1 MKLADRVNKIQP
13 SPTLAIDAKAKALK
27 AQGVDVIG
35 FGAGEPDFDTPENIR
50 EAGKKAI
57 DAGFTRYM
65 PVGGADDLKDAII
78 AKMKRD
84 HNLDYTRDEISVACG
99 AKHTLYNI
107 SQALIQEGDEVIIPG
122 PYWVSYP
129 DQIVLAGGTPVF
141 IMTDESTGFKVT
153 PEKLEKAI
161 TPKTRYLIL
170 SSPCNPTGSTYSK
183 DELVALGE
191 VLKKHEHVMVV
202 SDDIYEQLIYDGLT
216 FYTLAQV
223 VPELKPRTIVVNGVS
238 KTYAMTG
245 WRIGYACGPK
255 EIMAAMTKMQSQSTS
270 NATSIAQKAS
280 VEALNGPQEAV
291 LAMRAE
297 FEKRRTYIVER
308 LNSMPGVSCF
318 KSTGAFYAFPNFSG
332 VYGKSTPA
340 GKKIENSSDFA
351 AYLLEDAKVALVPG
365 VAFGDDRFA
374 RLSYAISLEN
384 IKKGLDRIEEAIK
397 NLK

>member
-27 AQGVDVIG
+27 AQGVDIIG
-35 FGAGEPDFDTPENIR
+35 FGAGEPDFDTPANIR

-84 HNLDYTRDEISVACG
+84 HDLEYTRDEISVACG

-107 SQALIQEGDEVIIPG
+107 SQALIQEGDEVIIPA

-129 DQIVLAGGTPVF
+129 DQVVLAGGTPVF
-141 IMTDESTGFKVT
+141 IETDETNLFKIT
-153 PEKLEKAI
+153 PAQLEKAI
-161 TPKTRYLIL
+161 TPKTKALIL
-170 SSPCNPTGSTYSK
+170 NSPCNPTGTSYSEE
-183 DELVALGE
+183 ELRAIGQVC
-191 VLKKHEHVMVV
+191 LKHDFLII
-202 SDDIYEQLIYDGLT
+202 SDDIYERLIYDGLK
-216 FYTLAQV
+216 FANIVQV
-223 VPELKPRTIVVNGVS
+223 VPELKSRTAVVNGVS

-255 EIMAAMTKMQSQSTS
+255 DLMGAMTKMQSQSTS

-291 LAMRAE
+291 SAMCVE
-297 FEKRRTYIVER
+297 FEKRRSYIVER
-308 LNSMPGVSCF
+308 LNNMPGVTCF
-318 KSTGAFYAFPNFSG
+318 KSTGAFYVFPNFSAC
-332 VYGKSTPA
+332 YGKKTPN
-340 GKKIENSSDFA
+340 GKAIENSTDFA
-351 AYLLEDAKVALVPG
+351 AYLLEDAMVALVPG
-365 VAFGDDRFA
+365 VAFGADKYA
-374 RLSYAISLEN
+374 RLSYAISMEN
-384 IKKGLDRIEEAIK
+384 ITKGMDRIQEAIK
-397 NLK
+397 NLV

>member
-35 FGAGEPDFDTPENIR
+35 FGAGEPDFDTPANIC

-84 HNLDYTRDEISVACG
+84 HNLEYTRDEISVACG

-107 SQALIQEGDEVIIPG
+107 SQALIQEGDEVIIPA

-129 DQIVLAGGTPVF
+129 DQVVLAGGTPVF
-141 IMTDESTGFKVT
+141 IETGEETAFKIT
-153 PEKLEKAI
+153 PEQLEKAI
-161 TPKTRYLIL
+161 TPNTKALIL
-170 SSPCNPTGSTYSK
+170 NSPCNPTGTSYTEA
-183 DELVALGE
+183 ELKALGQ
-191 VLKKHEHVMVV
+191 VCLKYDFLII
-202 SDDIYEQLIYDGLT
+202 SDDIYERLIYDGIK
-216 FYTLAQV
+216 FSNIVQV
-223 VPELKPRTIVVNGVS
+223 VPELKSRTVVVNGVS

-255 EIMAAMTKMQSQSTS
+255 ELMSAMTKMQSQSTS

-280 VEALNGPQEAV
+280 VEALNGSQDAV
-291 LAMRAE
+291 AAMCVE
-297 FEKRRTYIVER
+297 FEKRRSYIVER
-308 LNSMPGVSCF
+308 LNAMPGVSCF
-318 KSTGAFYAFPNFSG
+318 RSTGAFYVFPNFSCA
-332 VYGKSTPA
+332 YGKSTPQ
-340 GKKIENSSDFA
+340 GNKINNSTDFA

-365 VAFGDDRFA
+365 VAFGADKYA
-374 RLSYAISLEN
+374 RLSYAISMEN
-384 IKKGLDRIEEAIK
+384 IKKGMDRIEEAIN